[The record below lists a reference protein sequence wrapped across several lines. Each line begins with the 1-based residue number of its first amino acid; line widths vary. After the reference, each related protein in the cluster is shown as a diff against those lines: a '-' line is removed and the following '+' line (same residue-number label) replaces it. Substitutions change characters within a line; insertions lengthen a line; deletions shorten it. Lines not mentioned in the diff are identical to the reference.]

1 MGCCKKGP
9 TKEELKGMVPDEHRK
24 CQDCFCFILFVLF
37 WIGMIVIAA
46 ISIASGDPNR
56 LLYGVDYQGNT
67 CGQGDMSGKKRIVY
81 PRLSEDL
88 LLNMQDGKI
97 KTNPL
102 DYKFYGICVNE
113 CPYASYVLCNAD
125 DPLVTDNMS
134 QQQRLHCIDD
144 PNDSTPQCES
154 VRENCWYIPLN
165 MSSIFWR
172 CLPDYVVTKG
182 EDVRC
187 VFPSGVKDAND
198 PACILRID
206 ETNGTVTRPAQPNL
220 LYDKINQARSLWG
233 RWVGDV
239 ARSWWVVALCGV
251 GLALFFG
258 LVYLLLL
265 RWCAGVMVFLTIVL
279 VFVMLIAFTFFCY
292 VKAGIFDPTF
302 VQDALDQA
310 GDSGGTVSQQLVPS
324 STNKTKFKYAA
335 YLMTA
340 ITIVLLLI
348 VFAIRQSI
356 VNAVHIISQA
366 AKALSKNFGLVFY
379 PLVTVSALFALM
391 VYFVFV
397 GAAMM
402 SAGDKVSVDNLASDI
417 AANVQAIQEKYPNYA
432 NVVNVTTAERQTL
445 SVIEPLTATRYLF
458 AYHFF
463 GLLWTAQVIQGIG
476 MMTIAGVIA
485 NYYFNRGVAN
495 PVAGVGG
502 SALAEDGSAPKKG
515 RCGCCRRSMV
525 CISLRRALTK
535 NFGSIV
541 FGSLLIAIIQ
551 FIRIIFQY
559 IQNQMK
565 NKTQNKSAKLLM
577 KCVGCLL
584 WCLELCLKF
593 ITRNAF
599 IYMAVKGTSFYTS
612 AKASIM
618 LIMANVV
625 DLAVVNTI
633 GEILMVL
640 GKLFVT
646 CTCAFIA
653 YYIMNNYEGFQA
665 DGDEE
670 LSSLWLP
677 VLITMIFAFFVAS
690 AFFYVVDIAIDTIL
704 LCFCIDKKENDGV
717 PVHMTLE
724 GVVGKRALTAAR
736 AAKKH
741 NGDDDGESGGIAM
754 TTNPARTDKK

>member
-1 MGCCKKGP
+1 MRLVERWYVCVASVGLCLDPGVAAGSALRPAWFLHARRASGFVLADRLQRLCPAPDSVTMGCCKKGP

-46 ISIASGDPNR
+46 VSIASGDPNR

-172 CLPDYVVTKG
+172 CLPEYVPCCFRVLLCASFSPHTPLAACSYVVTKG

-265 RWCAGVMVFLTIVL
+265 RCVG
-279 VFVMLIAFTFFCY
+279 
-292 VKAGIFDPTF
+292 
-302 VQDALDQA
+302 
-310 GDSGGTVSQQLVPS
+310 
-324 STNKTKFKYAA
+324 
-335 YLMTA
+335 
-340 ITIVLLLI
+340 
-348 VFAIRQSI
+348 
-356 VNAVHIISQA
+356 
-366 AKALSKNFGLVFY
+366 
-379 PLVTVSALFALM
+379 
-391 VYFVFV
+391 
-397 GAAMM
+397 GAA
-402 SAGDKVSVDNLASDI
+402 A
-417 AANVQAIQEKYPNYA
+417 
-432 NVVNVTTAERQTL
+432 
-445 SVIEPLTATRYLF
+445 
-458 AYHFF
+458 
-463 GLLWTAQVIQGIG
+463 W
-476 MMTIAGVIA
+476 
-485 NYYFNRGVAN
+485 RG
-495 PVAGVGG
+495 
-502 SALAEDGSAPKKG
+502 
-515 RCGCCRRSMV
+515 CRPCSRS
-525 CISLRRALTK
+525 
-535 NFGSIV
+535 
-541 FGSLLIAIIQ
+541 
-551 FIRIIFQY
+551 
-559 IQNQMK
+559 
-565 NKTQNKSAKLLM
+565 
-577 KCVGCLL
+577 
-584 WCLELCLKF
+584 
-593 ITRNAF
+593 
-599 IYMAVKGTSFYTS
+599 
-612 AKASIM
+612 
-618 LIMANVV
+618 
-625 DLAVVNTI
+625 
-633 GEILMVL
+633 
-640 GKLFVT
+640 
-646 CTCAFIA
+646 
-653 YYIMNNYEGFQA
+653 
-665 DGDEE
+665 
-670 LSSLWLP
+670 P
-677 VLITMIFAFFVAS
+677 
-690 AFFYVVDIAIDTIL
+690 
-704 LCFCIDKKENDGV
+704 
-717 PVHMTLE
+717 
-724 GVVGKRALTAAR
+724 
-736 AAKKH
+736 
-741 NGDDDGESGGIAM
+741 
-754 TTNPARTDKK
+754 PARVVVVSCPGPAAGAPASWCS